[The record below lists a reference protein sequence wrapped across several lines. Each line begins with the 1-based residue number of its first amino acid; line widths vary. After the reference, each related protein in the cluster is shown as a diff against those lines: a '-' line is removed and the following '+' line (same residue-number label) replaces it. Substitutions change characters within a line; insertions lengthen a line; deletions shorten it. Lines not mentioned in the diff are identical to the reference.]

1 MSFIVANWMLVL
13 IMVLSG
19 AMLLWPLVQGR
30 FSKMK
35 EAGTVEVTQLIN
47 RRNAILLDVRETKE
61 FEGGRLPNAVH
72 IPLSQLGSRGAELAK
87 QMSRPVVAYCES
99 GQRSRAAGGRARQA
113 RLRRYLSPDRRLSR
127 MEGCRI
133 AGGEMKPPM
142 PATDLRR
149 Q

>member
-35 EAGTVEVTQLIN
+35 EAGTLDVTQLIN
-47 RRNAILLDVRETKE
+47 RQNAVLLDVRETKE
-61 FEGGRLPNAVH
+61 FEGGRLPGAVH

-87 QMSRPVVAYCES
+87 QMTRPVVAYCES
-99 GQRSRAAGGRARQA
+99 GQRSRAAGGPLAKLGFSDVYHLTGGFRAWK
-113 RLRRYLSPDRRLSR
+113 D
-127 MEGCRI
+127 
-133 AGGEMKPPM
+133 AGLPVEK
-142 PATDLRR
+142 
-149 Q
+149 